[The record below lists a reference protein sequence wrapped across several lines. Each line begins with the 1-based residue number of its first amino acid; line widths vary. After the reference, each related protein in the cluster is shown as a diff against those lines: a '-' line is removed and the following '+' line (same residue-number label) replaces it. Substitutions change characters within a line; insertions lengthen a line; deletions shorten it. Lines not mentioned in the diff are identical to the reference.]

1 MSEKG
6 NTPLTTGEEQRP
18 GFFRGARHARKNPY
32 PLMLLLALVGSSL
45 LFLFLLI
52 MLVTRKYTVG
62 IQPIRLPMVFWLST
76 MLIGGSSG
84 ALWLAID
91 YFKKE
96 QYRQYLNWLGITAM
110 LGLTFLLSQVV
121 GGLQLFLHGST
132 IADSPALAFLVIIA
146 GLHFGH
152 ILVAIGFLI
161 WTLLDASR
169 NRSYVDGFIQSLNPA
184 KQTRLQLVTLFWH
197 FLDALWIVLF
207 ACFVLFLSA

>member
-6 NTPLTTGEEQRP
+6 KTPITTDEEPKP
-18 GFFRGARHARKNPY
+18 GFFRGARFARENPY
-32 PLMLLLALVGSSL
+32 PLMLILALVGSSM

-52 MLVTRKYTVG
+52 MLISRKYTVG
-62 IQPIRLPMVFWLST
+62 IQPMRLPMVFWLST
-76 MLIGGSSG
+76 MLIGMSSG

-110 LGLTFLLSQVV
+110 LGLTFLFSQTL
-121 GGLQLFLHGST
+121 GGLQLFLTGKT

-146 GLHFGH
+146 GLHFAH
-152 ILVAIGFLI
+152 IVVAIGFLG

-184 KQTRLQLVTLFWH
+184 KQTRLHLVTIFWH